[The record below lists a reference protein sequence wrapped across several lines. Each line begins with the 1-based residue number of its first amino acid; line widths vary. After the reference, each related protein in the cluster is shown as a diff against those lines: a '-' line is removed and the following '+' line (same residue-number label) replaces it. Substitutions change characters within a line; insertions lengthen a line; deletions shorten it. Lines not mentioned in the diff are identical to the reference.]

1 MENDTQKKEYKH
13 LEWMRRYNTLDDYP
27 QIKGYDFEKPFDLD
41 RFIESLATTGIQ
53 ATEVSRG
60 IDIINQMMDSKA
72 KIFLSMTSNIISS
85 GLREVVTFLVKHRFV
100 DVIVTSAGAV
110 EEDVIKTMRPF
121 VVGSF
126 DAPGRVLFE
135 QGVGRIGNIFAPFDR
150 YLYLERFMNP
160 FFDKLYNMQKELGR
174 PLSTTEFTYQLGLHV
189 KDESS
194 FLHWAAKN
202 DIPVFCPALTDGSIG
217 DLFYFQKQKH
227 DDFYIDIVADH
238 KKIINLV
245 LESDNNGAII
255 LGGGVPKHYV
265 MNANI
270 FKDGLSYAVY
280 VTTAQEF
287 DASDSGG
294 NQQEA
299 MTWAKLKVNAPNVKI
314 KCEATVVFPLMVAAT
329 FAKRYWES
337 KGKKGK

>member
-1 MENDTQKKEYKH
+1 MEDEKQKKEYKH
-13 LEWMRRYNTLDDYP
+13 LEWIRRYNTLDDYP
-27 QIKGYDFEKPFDLD
+27 QIKGYEFEKGFDLD
-41 RFIESLATTGIQ
+41 RFIESLRTTGIQ

-60 IDIINQMMDSKA
+60 IDIINMMLDKKA
-72 KIFLSMTSNIISS
+72 KIYLSFTSNIISS
-85 GLREVVTFLVKHRFV
+85 GLREVVTFLVKHKFV

-110 EEDVIKTMRPF
+110 EEDVIKTLRPF

-150 YLYLERFMNP
+150 YLYFERFMNP
-160 FFDKLYNMQKELGR
+160 FFDRIYTKQKELSR
-174 PLSTTEFTYQLGLHV
+174 PLSTTEFTYELGLNV
-189 KDESS
+189 TDESS

-202 DIPVFCPALTDGSIG
+202 NIPVFCPALTDGSIG

-227 DDFYIDIVADH
+227 PDFYIDIVSDH
-238 KKIINLV
+238 KKIIDMV
-245 LESDNNGAII
+245 LDCDNNGAVI

-265 MNANI
+265 LNANI
-270 FKDGLSYAVY
+270 FKDGLNYAVY

-299 MTWAKLKVNAPNVKI
+299 MTWAKLRTDAPNVKI
-314 KCEATVVFPLMVAAT
+314 KCEASVVFPLMVAGS
-329 FAKRYWES
+329 FAKRYWERKE
-337 KGKKGK
+337 KGKN